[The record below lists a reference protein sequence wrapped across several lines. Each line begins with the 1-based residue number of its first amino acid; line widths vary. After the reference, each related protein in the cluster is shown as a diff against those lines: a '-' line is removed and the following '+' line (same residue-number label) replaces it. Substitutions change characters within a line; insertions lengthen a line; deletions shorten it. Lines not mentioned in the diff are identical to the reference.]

1 MLHHGGDEYRL
12 FRPQRLPA
20 SRIQSLEN
28 PADTDYNYAIMRP
41 QTCLIGRQP
50 ILADN
55 ERVVAYELLFRSIA
69 AKNFANVR
77 DATFSS
83 ANVIN
88 NTLTNFGIQNLLGE
102 HRGFI
107 NLDYELLMSD
117 VLEILPRDQIVLELL
132 ESLEVT
138 DELVA
143 RCRTLKEMGFTL
155 ALDDHEYSPVY
166 HELYQIADIVKA
178 DLVQTPIER
187 LPEMVRLLRPYPVKL
202 LAEKVES
209 RAAFMA
215 CRNMG
220 FDYFQGYYFAKP
232 SVLEKRHLADSE
244 TVLLR
249 LMRLLFE
256 DAESEEIEEVI
267 KCSSTLTFKLL
278 VMANSVA
285 YGIRDHIDSV
295 RRAISII
302 GRNQIK
308 RWVQLA
314 LFATEDMQ
322 PGESPL
328 FDMAAVRAGFM
339 ENIARQV
346 PALAHDRD
354 APDKAFLVGILS
366 LLKQVYAISLEE
378 LSSKLNLDEEVQAAL
393 MAREG
398 VCGRLLKLAEKS
410 EALDFD
416 AVTGMLDELGVSADD
431 ALHAQV
437 RSYGWSAP
445 DRRG

>member
-1 MLHHGGDEYRL
+1 
-12 FRPQRLPA
+12 
-20 SRIQSLEN
+20 
-28 PADTDYNYAIMRP
+28 MRP

-55 ERVVAYELLFRSIA
+55 EHVVAYELLFRSIA
-69 AKNFANVR
+69 AKHVADVR

-88 NTLTNFGIQNLLGE
+88 NTLTNFGIQSLLGDR
-102 HRGFI
+102 RGFI
-107 NLDYELLMSD
+107 NLDHELLMSD
-117 VLEILPRDQIVLELL
+117 VLEILPREQIVLELL

-138 DELVA
+138 NELIE

-187 LPEMVRLLRPYPVKL
+187 LPEMVRLLRPYPLKL
-202 LAEKVES
+202 LAEKVET

-232 SVLEKRHLADSE
+232 SVLEKRRLAESE
-244 TVLLR
+244 AILLK
-249 LMRLLFE
+249 LMRLLYD
-256 DAESEEIEEVI
+256 DAETADVEEVI
-267 KCSSTLTFKLL
+267 KCSSTLTYKLL

-295 RRAISII
+295 HRAISII
-302 GRNQIK
+302 GRNQVK

-314 LFATEDMQ
+314 LFASENMG

-328 FDMAAVRAGFM
+328 IDMAAVRAGFM
-339 ENIARQV
+339 EQLARNLPV
-346 PALAHDRD
+346 LAQDRD

-366 LLKQVYAISLEE
+366 LLRQIYNISLDE
-378 LSSKLNLDEEVQAAL
+378 LTAALNLGEEVKAAL
-393 MAREG
+393 TAREG
-398 VCGRLLKLAEKS
+398 VYGRLLTLSERS

-416 AVTGMLDELGVSADD
+416 AVGVMLEELGISIDD
-431 ALHAQV
+431 AVHAQV
-437 RSYGWSAP
+437 MSYGWSAA
-445 DRRG
+445 GTKG

>member
-1 MLHHGGDEYRL
+1 
-12 FRPQRLPA
+12 
-20 SRIQSLEN
+20 
-28 PADTDYNYAIMRP
+28 MRP

-55 ERVVAYELLFRSIA
+55 EHVVAYELLFRSIA
-69 AKNFANVR
+69 AKQVADVR

-88 NTLTNFGIQNLLGE
+88 NTLTNFGIQSLLGDR
-102 HRGFI
+102 RGFI
-107 NLDYELLMSD
+107 NLDHELLMSD

-138 DELVA
+138 DELVE

-166 HELYQIADIVKA
+166 HDLYQIVDIVKA
-178 DLVQTPIER
+178 DLVQTPMER
-187 LPEMVRLLRPYPVKL
+187 LPEMIRKLRPYPLKL
-202 LAEKVES
+202 LAEKVET
-209 RAAFMA
+209 RAEFMA

-232 SVLEKRHLADSE
+232 SVLEKRRLAESE
-244 TVLLR
+244 AILFR
-249 LMRLLFE
+249 LMRLLYE
-256 DAESEEIEEVI
+256 DAEIEDVEEVI
-267 KCSSTLTFKLL
+267 KYSSTLTYKLL

-285 YGIRDHIDSV
+285 CGIREHIDSV
-295 RRAISII
+295 HRAISII

-314 LFATEDMQ
+314 LFATENME
-322 PGESPL
+322 PGDSPL
-328 FDMAAVRAGFM
+328 IDMAAVRAGFM
-339 ENIARQV
+339 EQLARHL
-346 PALAHDRD
+346 PALAWDRD

-366 LLKQVYAISLEE
+366 LLKQIYTISLEE
-378 LSSKLNLDEEVQAAL
+378 LTEKLNLGEEVLAAL
-393 MAREG
+393 TTREG
-398 VCGRLLKLAEKS
+398 IYGKLLTLAERS

-416 AVTGMLDELGVSADD
+416 AVGDMLEELGISADN

-437 RSYGWSAP
+437 MSYSWGAE
-445 DRRG
+445 GAKG